1 MESDHERSI
10 SILQNQLQ
18 TSQQEIHQLKTRI
31 DLLEQTNINK
41 EKLISNPDTSQ
52 IGINN
57 HSNRDDTLAWSDSQR
72 HYKEV
77 KILSIVFILII
88 SFYNFLGHINKNI
101 FLFPTIFSPYVI
113 KKPFNGTSFR
123 YVVMSCNY
131 FAS

>member
-1 MESDHERSI
+1 MFFKEQIASMESDHERAI

-31 DLLEQTNINK
+31 DLLEQTNIDN
-41 EKLISNPDTSQ
+41 EKLTSNPDTSQ

-57 HSNRDDTLAWSDSQR
+57 YSNRDDTLAWSDSQR

-88 SFYNFLGHINKNI
+88 SFYNFLGHINKK
-101 FLFPTIFSPYVI
+101 FFFSPLFSV
-113 KKPFNGTSFR
+113 P
-123 YVVMSCNY
+123 M
-131 FAS
+131 